1 MYNPRVED
9 VCGEINEVYEV
20 LSKKYYK
27 LGTLFLRIEDNMKTI
42 EKYFDNNLKDTY
54 RLGDLHQKLRTSFYS
69 SCNQLK
75 KPASVLTTCLKP
87 ICKRA
92 VADFQSVYDVDQ
104 VFDHPETET
113 ENGADQELQHDTQ
126 EGALGYADDR

>member
-1 MYNPRVED
+1 MED
-9 VCGEINEVYEV
+9 VCTEINDIYEL

-27 LGTLFLRIEDNMKTI
+27 LGTLFLRIEDNVKTI

-69 SCNQLK
+69 CCNQLK

-92 VADFQSVYDVDQ
+92 VADFQSVYDVGYLVIDLEAE
-104 VFDHPETET
+104 VEDRV
-113 ENGADQELQHDTQ
+113 GQELQ
-126 EGALGYADDR
+126 LYP